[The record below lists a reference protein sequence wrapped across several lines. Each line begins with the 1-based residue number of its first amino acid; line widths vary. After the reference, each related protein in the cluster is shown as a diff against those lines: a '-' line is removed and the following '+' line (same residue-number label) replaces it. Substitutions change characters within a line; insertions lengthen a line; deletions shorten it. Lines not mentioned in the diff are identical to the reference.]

1 MTYTTRLARTAAVA
15 LLAGTALA
23 HAQSVPSLVNHGG
36 FSPPV
41 KGTNEGTPAPAAPA
55 PPALPGAASNEPAAP
70 AEKLPTDLPPTE
82 ALFDAINRGDM
93 ASARDALAR
102 GADLSGTNV
111 LGMTP
116 LELSVDLDRNDI
128 TFLLLSERAA
138 DSSRSAGPAAAA
150 MTKTAN
156 AKGGKAGASALRP
169 VAQASAATALGAS
182 VRAVRLPT
190 APTPMQPASVRY
202 AGSDPGTA
210 VPQAG
215 FLGFGGGAIG
225 QP

>member
-1 MTYTTRLARTAAVA
+1 MTYTHLARTAAVA

-23 HAQSVPSLVNHGG
+23 HAQGMPGVVNHGG

-41 KGTNEGTPAPAAPA
+41 KGTNETPAGPQVPA
-55 PPALPGAASNEPAAP
+55 PPALPGAASNGEAAP

-82 ALFDAINRGDM
+82 ALFDAINRGDI
-93 ASARDALAR
+93 ASARDALSR

-128 TFLLLSERAA
+128 TFLLLSERGT
-138 DSSRSAGPAAAA
+138 DSNGPGPVPAVG
-150 MTKTAN
+150 TKTAS
-156 AKGGKAGASALRP
+156 ARGGKASASAPRP
-169 VAQASAATALGAS
+169 VAQASAGTALGATLH
-182 VRAVRLPT
+182 AVRLPGS
-190 APTPMQPASVRY
+190 PTPMQPASVRY

-210 VPQAG
+210 VPEAG

-225 QP
+225 SP